1 MKIQYLFNMDESEY
15 KENYSRKTYDL
26 IHEIKASTI
35 RGYLFLYPLHHSTIN
50 KNFIL
55 I

>member
-1 MKIQYLFNMDESEY
+1 MKIQYLFDMDESEY
-15 KENYSRKTYDL
+15 KENYSKKTYDL

-35 RGYLFLYPLHHSTIN
+35 KGYLVLHHKPHIKVNS
-50 KNFIL
+50 NFTL

>member
-15 KENYSRKTYDL
+15 KENYSKKSYDL

-35 RGYLFLYPLHHSTIN
+35 KGYLFLYPGHHLTIN